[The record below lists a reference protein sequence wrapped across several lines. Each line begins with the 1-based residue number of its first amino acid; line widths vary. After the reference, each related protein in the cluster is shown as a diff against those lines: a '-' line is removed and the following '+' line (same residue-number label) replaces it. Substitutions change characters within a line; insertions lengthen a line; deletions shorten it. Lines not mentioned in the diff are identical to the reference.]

1 MEIETATDKNGRYS
15 SSVGATLFK
24 VLLLAIFD
32 AFAVYLVLVLFA
44 DGRLVVPVLVAAGS
58 LYVNYVYVSPT
69 RVPAKYLAP
78 GTIGLIVFQL
88 VIVLYTGYIAFTNY
102 GTGHAGDKES
112 AIESLIS
119 GGRERVP
126 DSPEYRVTVVR
137 ADGELGF
144 LVTDPAG
151 DAFLAT
157 ESEPPVPVPDANFDA
172 AGKAIETDGWESLQ
186 FADLL
191 QIQDELAALEVQ
203 ATNDPVDGYLR
214 TADGSRAFVYQSKLV
229 YDASTDTIIDTQTG
243 VVYNDNGK
251 GNFES
256 SSGEQIS
263 PGWRSLVGGD
273 KFNEVLGSREA
284 LSALFGVLWWTFAY
298 AGLSTF
304 LAFSLGTFAA
314 IVFNDPKMRARQ
326 LYRVL
331 LLMPYAFP
339 GFLTALVWSGMLNS
353 EFGFINVVL
362 LRGIEI
368 PWFTDPWAARGAVLM
383 VSLWF
388 GYPYMF
394 LVATGALQSIPAEVV
409 EAARVDGASPWQTFR
424 RVKLPLL
431 LVSLSPLLIATFAF
445 NFNNFNIIF
454 LLTKGGPVDLDSPI
468 AAGAT
473 DLLITV
479 VYKIA
484 FVDAARDYG
493 LASAYSLVIF
503 VMISAISVVAFRKTK
518 FLEETFD

>member
-1 MEIETATDKNGRYS
+1 MTVTLPNHVSMATSRPVAGPNGHGWTENIDPPAARHGGTLCKKHGSYVTSMFDVAHNRGVTTAIIATKGKFSILVQSFDDAE
-15 SSVGATLFK
+15 GAPDL
-24 VLLLAIFD
+24 
-32 AFAVYLVLVLFA
+32 
-44 DGRLVVPVLVAAGS
+44 DG
-58 LYVNYVYVSPT
+58 
-69 RVPAKYLAP
+69 
-78 GTIGLIVFQL
+78 
-88 VIVLYTGYIAFTNY
+88 
-102 GTGHAGDKES
+102 
-112 AIESLIS
+112 
-119 GGRERVP
+119 
-126 DSPEYRVTVVR
+126 
-137 ADGELGF
+137 
-144 LVTDPAG
+144 
-151 DAFLAT
+151 
-157 ESEPPVPVPDANFDA
+157 
-172 AGKAIETDGWESLQ
+172 
-186 FADLL
+186 
-191 QIQDELAALEVQ
+191 
-203 ATNDPVDGYLR
+203 
-214 TADGSRAFVYQSKLV
+214 
-229 YDASTDTIIDTQTG
+229 
-243 VVYNDNGK
+243 NDNGK

-256 SSGEQIS
+256 SSGEQIF
-263 PGWRSLVGGD
+263 PGWRALVGGE
-273 KFNEVLGSREA
+273 KFNEALGSREA

-298 AGLSTF
+298 AALSTF

-314 IVFNDPKMRARQ
+314 IVFNDPRMRARR

-362 LRGIEI
+362 LQGLEV

-394 LVATGALQSIPAEVV
+394 LVATGALQSIPTDVV
-409 EAARVDGASPWQTFR
+409 EAARVDGANPWQTFR

-473 DLLITV
+473 DLLITI

-493 LASAYSLVIF
+493 LASAYSIVIF